1 MFKQLYALFR
11 GTANEAAQ
19 NYTDRHGLIILRQQI
34 NDSARA
40 VQSAR
45 KAVAIA
51 IAQNKQEEAQYKK
64 IVARIEDLEGR
75 TIVALET
82 GKKKIAREAAE
93 TIAFLEAERDTSKAA
108 MDRFQSEIDKLKSR
122 VRNAE
127 TRLGELKRGHRLADA
142 TDKTQRMRSV
152 SEGSTNSALG
162 DAEETL
168 LRLRMR
174 QKQMDATEDAM
185 REMEQEG
192 NAEQVIE
199 KLAAAGCGAPLSSS
213 ADDVLKRLSKKTK
226 KSA

>member
-1 MFKQLYALFR
+1 MLQ
-11 GTANEAAQ
+11 AA
-19 NYTDRHGLIILRQQI
+19 
-34 NDSARA
+34 SFP
-40 VQSAR
+40 
-45 KAVAIA
+45 
-51 IAQNKQEEAQYKK
+51 QNKQEEAQYKK
-64 IVARIEDLEGR
+64 IVGRIEDLEER
-75 TIVALET
+75 TIIALET